1 MSSGIQTTA
10 LRSSL
15 RTILVRDAER
25 TWAVQI
31 PGGLSGPSAPG
42 SAGTAGSLGSGE
54 TSPVAG
60 GEAGTFPWSTP
71 PPSSAGPVAG
81 GSAGFGETGPVE
93 AGDEAIDALPVE
105 ARGTSTGLASTPSP
119 SRTLADVG
127 AAEGVLG
134 PGAAGGAVA
143 DEFGA
148 DTPMT
153 LTAPQGDVTPPG
165 STSAPRSSSQEVGPT
180 APPHPTP
187 AGEPGPVTT
196 ARRRH
201 VLGSWFSQHSPS
213 RPGSRPRPS
222 PDHDTGQGPS
232 GPLSPRARTRPTQGP
247 TRTRPRPGSPPA
259 GPSRH
264 RPTQP
269 RAPPPR
275 AQPARPERLAQ
286 PAGP

>member
-42 SAGTAGSLGSGE
+42 SVGTAGSLGSE
-54 TSPVAG
+54 
-60 GEAGTFPWSTP
+60 
-71 PPSSAGPVAG
+71 
-81 GSAGFGETGPVE
+81 ETGPVE

-165 STSAPRSSSQEVGPT
+165 STSAQRYPT
-180 APPHPTP
+180 RPQ
-187 AGEPGPVTT
+187 
-196 ARRRH
+196 
-201 VLGSWFSQHSPS
+201 LGSQ
-213 RPGSRPRPS
+213 
-222 PDHDTGQGPS
+222 DQ
-232 GPLSPRARTRPTQGP
+232 
-247 TRTRPRPGSPPA
+247 
-259 GPSRH
+259 
-264 RPTQP
+264 
-269 RAPPPR
+269 
-275 AQPARPERLAQ
+275 
-286 PAGP
+286 